1 MAFRNW
7 LTAAGKGIL
16 LFPILA
22 VAAYVWTQAVLA
34 SGRAMILPVDPA
46 PLVAV
51 TKQGERSFSVEIA
64 DEPSERGAGLMFR
77 EHMADNHGMLF
88 VFQETGPVSFWMKN
102 TIMPLDLIFIGQD
115 GRIRAIRRGEPY
127 SEAAISAD
135 EPVRFVL
142 ELKAGIA
149 ARNGI
154 TEGDMVKHPAISRAS
169 TPGADQSD

>member
-1 MAFRNW
+1 
-7 LTAAGKGIL
+7 
-16 LFPILA
+16 
-22 VAAYVWTQAVLA
+22 
-34 SGRAMILPVDPA
+34 
-46 PLVAV
+46 
-51 TKQGERSFSVEIA
+51 
-64 DEPSERGAGLMFR
+64 MFR

-88 VFQETGPVSFWMKN
+88 VFQETCPVSIWMKN

-127 SEAAISAD
+127 SEAAVSAD

-154 TEGDMVKHPAISRAS
+154 TEGDIVQHRAIRRA
-169 TPGADQSD
+169 TTAAADQ